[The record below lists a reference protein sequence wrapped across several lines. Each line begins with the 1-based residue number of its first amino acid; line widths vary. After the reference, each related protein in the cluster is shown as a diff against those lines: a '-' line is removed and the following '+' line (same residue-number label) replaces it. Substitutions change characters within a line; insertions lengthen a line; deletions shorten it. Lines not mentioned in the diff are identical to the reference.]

1 MDSARYIIDRIEDG
15 EWAVL
20 EPPEGPTLDVPRAW
34 IPTDAAAG
42 DVLHVTPSADADTS
56 TVTFMRDEDATTER
70 RERLQNR
77 RDRLSST
84 SDGPISL

>member
-1 MDSARYIIDRIEDG
+1 MDSTRYIIDRIEDG
-15 EWAVL
+15 DWAVL

-34 IPTDAAAG
+34 LPTDAAAG
-42 DVLHVTPSADADTS
+42 DVLRVMHETETDTS
-56 TVTFMRDEDATTER
+56 TVTFTRDEDATTER